1 MSTQVEGISKPLFL
15 NRNTS
20 RLVTYLGL
28 KLEILVD
35 VNVSAH
41 VEGLKWPFHMLEIAC
56 QSVSRPSSQSL

>member
-1 MSTQVEGISKPLFL
+1 MKQIGDIVCFTI
-15 NRNTS
+15 
-20 RLVTYLGL
+20 
-28 KLEILVD
+28 IVD